1 MSAVFSGEISLNS
14 VYSQFHVDSTPGLIM
29 LMNRG
34 LQARESLLSTKD
46 PHFQNKAQCKTFHA
60 RMSLFE

>member
-14 VYSQFHVDSTPGLIM
+14 VYSKFHADSTPGLIM
-29 LMNRG
+29 LINRG

-46 PHFQNKAQCKTFHA
+46 PHFQNKA
-60 RMSLFE
+60 